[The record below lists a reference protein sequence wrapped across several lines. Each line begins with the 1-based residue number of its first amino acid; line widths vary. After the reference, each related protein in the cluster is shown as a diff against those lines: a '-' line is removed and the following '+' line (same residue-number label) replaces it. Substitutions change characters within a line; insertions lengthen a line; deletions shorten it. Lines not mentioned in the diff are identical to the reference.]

1 MKKIKEIFMIT
12 SLALIFSQNSIA
24 QQKTIIPDLSKIVNG
39 DGWSVV
45 NREAR
50 IIDVDGQKCIYF
62 NAPNKQGGVAW
73 LEGVDFK
80 NGTIEVDIKG
90 RNVRGGS
97 FLGIAFRGL
106 NDTTY
111 DAVYFRPFNFPLPDQ
126 GGHSVQYISH
136 PQHTWYTLRKE
147 HPGQYENSVIP
158 APDPEKLFHVQIVI
172 AKPRVSVYVNN
183 SKKPCLVVDELSER
197 TGGRIGL
204 WMDFISDGTFA
215 NLKISPVKE

>member
-1 MKKIKEIFMIT
+1 MKKIKLIFMLT
-12 SLALIFSQNSIA
+12 GLVLFFSQNLYA
-24 QQKTIIPDLSKIVNG
+24 QQNIIIPDLTKIVSG
-39 DGWSVV
+39 EGWSVV

-50 IIDVDGQKCIYF
+50 IIDVDDQKCIYF
-62 NAPNKQGGVAW
+62 NAPNKKGGVAW
-73 LEGVDFK
+73 LEGVDFD

-111 DAVYFRPFNFPLPDQ
+111 DAVYFRPFNFSASDQ

-136 PQHTWYTLRKE
+136 PQHTWYKLRKE
-147 HPGQYENSVIP
+147 HPGQYENSIIP
-158 APDPEKLFHVQIVI
+158 APDPEKFFHAKIVI

-183 SKKPCLVVDELSER
+183 SKKTSLLVDELSNR

-215 NLKISPVKE
+215 NLKIIPAKK